1 MSPTSELLRTYRPDE
16 LKLIC
21 MNNLLAATDERVYFK
36 DLLSRFVFVS
46 AGWVAAYAP
55 GHTAEQLAGKTDFD
69 VFSYEHAFAARQDE
83 QQIIRTGQPIVGKL
97 ERETYRG
104 RAGGW
109 ALSTKMPLRDER
121 GQIIGTFGISR
132 DVTAQLRDEKIAAE
146 EQAALRRVAT
156 LVAEG
161 AAPEDVFNAV
171 AAEMHMLLDA
181 DTTRLLRYE
190 PDGTAAVVASRSDP
204 GLEIPVGTR
213 DSLDGLN
220 VAAAVRR
227 TGSPARVDSVEGPPG
242 SFADALR
249 RLGLRWAA
257 GAPVT
262 VEGRLWGVMVAAWR
276 QRLPVSGLEERIAQF
291 TELVAT
297 AISNAQARADLA
309 ASRARIVTASDHARQ
324 RIERDLH
331 DGAQQRL
338 VSLALGLRAAGGAA
352 PSGHAELKA
361 ELERAA
367 NGLGEVLDE
376 LKELCRGIH
385 PAVLSTGGLGPAL
398 KGLAGRSPVPVE
410 LDIRVPGRLPGQA
423 EVAAY
428 FVVSEGLA
436 NVAKHAHA
444 SVVQVRLEVRD
455 GVLQVLMRD
464 DGIGGA
470 RSVPGLRA
478 DRPH

>member
-161 AAPEDVFNAV
+161 AAPEDVFERGRRGDAH
-171 AAEMHMLLDA
+171 AARRRHHQ
-181 DTTRLLRYE
+181 
-190 PDGTAAVVASRSDP
+190 
-204 GLEIPVGTR
+204 
-213 DSLDGLN
+213 
-220 VAAAVRR
+220 AAA
-227 TGSPARVDSVEGPPG
+227 
-242 SFADALR
+242 L
-249 RLGLRWAA
+249 
-257 GAPVT
+257 
-262 VEGRLWGVMVAAWR
+262 
-276 QRLPVSGLEERIAQF
+276 
-291 TELVAT
+291 
-297 AISNAQARADLA
+297 
-309 ASRARIVTASDHARQ
+309 
-324 RIERDLH
+324 
-331 DGAQQRL
+331 
-338 VSLALGLRAAGGAA
+338 
-352 PSGHAELKA
+352 
-361 ELERAA
+361 
-367 NGLGEVLDE
+367 
-376 LKELCRGIH
+376 
-385 PAVLSTGGLGPAL
+385 
-398 KGLAGRSPVPVE
+398 
-410 LDIRVPGRLPGQA
+410 
-423 EVAAY
+423 
-428 FVVSEGLA
+428 
-436 NVAKHAHA
+436 
-444 SVVQVRLEVRD
+444 
-455 GVLQVLMRD
+455 
-464 DGIGGA
+464 
-470 RSVPGLRA
+470 
-478 DRPH
+478 